1 MCWSGQQLF
10 KDCQLAKT
18 IRVAASLTNARTRQP
33 EQSALSWLCD
43 WYIQTSGVRGYLDS
57 ARPRARRQVV
67 VVATASQQPHP
78 ACEAVDEVSDEV
90 TSA

>member
-1 MCWSGQQLF
+1 MLWENVMYLLEWSAAVQRSSVGQDHSSCGFAHQ
-10 KDCQLAKT
+10 
-18 IRVAASLTNARTRQP
+18 
-33 EQSALSWLCD
+33 LCD